1 MLVGLGEGEG
11 VKVLIVD
18 GYEIL
23 HKGQYE
29 AEAVVILY
37 DWGHKVVTKQG
48 DVQDFCTDLGKL
60 LSRPDVSPE
69 HLEAVKTWLQEHK
82 GVEQC

>member
-1 MLVGLGEGEG
+1 MLVRLGEGEV

-18 GYEIL
+18 NCDIL
-23 HKGQYE
+23 HKNEYE

-48 DVQDFCTDLGKL
+48 DVQEFCTDLGKL
-60 LSRPDVSPE
+60 LSQRDLSPE
-69 HLEAVKTWLQEHK
+69 HLKTVRAWLQEHK
-82 GVEQC
+82 GGEL